1 MTDAGDGYRED
12 LAEDEYNA
20 EHSSANKLFD
30 LRYLIGGLMA
40 VYGILLIVVG
50 LFDSQA
56 EVDKAAGIRIN
67 LWMGLGMLV
76 LGLLFLLW
84 ARTRPL
90 KIEGPSA
97 LAKAEAAAAEQ
108 ERAGRSGTGEPDGG
122 STRTR

>member
-1 MTDAGDGYRED
+1 MTDRED

-20 EHSSANKLFD
+20 EHSSASKLFD

-40 VYGILLIVVG
+40 VYGVVLIVVG

-76 LGLLFLLW
+76 LGALFLLW

-97 LAKAEAAAAEQ
+97 LEKADRAAE
-108 ERAGRSGTGEPDGG
+108 GG
-122 STRTR
+122 GAPPVH

>member
-1 MTDAGDGYRED
+1 MTDRDDAYRED

-20 EHSSANKLFD
+20 EHSGTSKLFD

-40 VYGILLIVVG
+40 VYGVVLIIVG

-97 LAKAEAAAAEQ
+97 LEQ
-108 ERAGRSGTGEPDGG
+108 AERAA
-122 STRTR
+122 

>member
-1 MTDAGDGYRED
+1 MTDPED
-12 LAEDEYNA
+12 LAENEYNA
-20 EHSSANKLFD
+20 EHSSSSKLFD

-40 VYGILLIVVG
+40 VYGVVLIIVG
-50 LFDSQA
+50 LLDSKA

-97 LAKAEAAAAEQ
+97 LQKAEQ
-108 ERAGRSGTGEPDGG
+108 GEGG
-122 STRTR
+122 APPVH

>member
-1 MTDAGDGYRED
+1 MTDRED
-12 LAEDEYNA
+12 LSEDEYNA
-20 EHSSANKLFD
+20 QHSSASKLFD
-30 LRYLIGGLMA
+30 LRYLIGGLMG
-40 VYGILLIVVG
+40 VYGVLLIIVG
-50 LFDSQA
+50 LLDSQA

-97 LAKAEAAAAEQ
+97 LQKAEQAE
-108 ERAGRSGTGEPDGG
+108 EGTPPVH
-122 STRTR
+122 

>member
-1 MTDAGDGYRED
+1 MTDRED
-12 LAEDEYNA
+12 LSEDEYNA
-20 EHSSANKLFD
+20 EHSSAAKLFD

-40 VYGILLIVVG
+40 VYGVVLIIVG
-50 LFDSQA
+50 LLDSQA

-67 LWMGLGMLV
+67 LWMGLGMLA

-97 LAKAEAAAAEQ
+97 LEKAERAAE
-108 ERAGRSGTGEPDGG
+108 GGGTPPVH
-122 STRTR
+122 

>member
-1 MTDAGDGYRED
+1 MTERGDLSE
-12 LAEDEYNA
+12 EEYNA
-20 EHSSANKLFD
+20 QHSSASKLFD

-40 VYGILLIVVG
+40 LYGILLIVVG

-67 LWMGLGMLV
+67 LWMGLGMLA

-97 LAKAEAAAAEQ
+97 QEKAERAAE
-108 ERAGRSGTGEPDGG
+108 GG
-122 STRTR
+122 GAPPVH

>member
-1 MTDAGDGYRED
+1 MTDRED
-12 LAEDEYNA
+12 LQEEEYNA
-20 EHSSANKLFD
+20 EHSSASKLFD
-30 LRYLIGGLMA
+30 LRYLIGGLLGI
-40 VYGILLIVVG
+40 YGVVLIIVG
-50 LFDSQA
+50 LTDSQA

-97 LAKAEAAAAEQ
+97 LEKAE
-108 ERAGRSGTGEPDGG
+108 RADEGRPPVH
-122 STRTR
+122 